1 MTIMRIDIITLFPEF
16 FMSPLKTGVLKRA
29 IEAGIVYVHIVDIR
43 QFAATKHHIA
53 DDYPF
58 GGGAGMV
65 MKPEPI
71 IRAIR
76 HLGQGGLRPRTVL
89 LTPQGR
95 TFDQTTAH
103 RLKKYRR
110 LAFLC
115 GRYEGVDERVV
126 TRYVDE
132 EISIGDYILSGGETA
147 ALAVIESLAR
157 LLPGVVGNTESVDTD
172 TFSGSFLKYPQ
183 YTRPQ
188 EYLGMAVPSVL
199 LSGNHRRIA
208 EWRREQAALRT
219 LLRRPDLLEDSSLTD
234 EERKIITRV
243 SRKSGEEK
251 KR

>member
-1 MTIMRIDIITLFPEF
+1 MRIDIITLFPEYF
-16 FMSPLKTGVLKRA
+16 TSPLKTGVLKRA
-29 IEAGIVYVHIVDIR
+29 IDAGIVYIHVVDIR
-43 QFAATKHHIA
+43 RFSATKHRIA

-71 IRAIR
+71 MRAIR
-76 HLGQGGLRPRTVL
+76 HVGRGGLRPRTIL

-95 TFDQTTAH
+95 TFDQQAAH
-103 RLKKYRR
+103 RLSKYRR

-126 TRYVDE
+126 TRCVDE
-132 EISIGDYILSGGETA
+132 ELSIGDYILSGGETA
-147 ALAVIESLAR
+147 ALAVIETLAR

-188 EYLGMAVPSVL
+188 EYLGMAVPEVL
-199 LSGNHRRIA
+199 LSGNHKSIDS
-208 EWRREQAALRT
+208 WRKEQAALRT
-219 LLRRPDLLEDSSLTD
+219 LKRRPDLLSDGNLND
-234 EERKIITRV
+234 EEREIVARI
-243 SRKSGEEK
+243 SRSLKTDK

>member
-1 MTIMRIDIITLFPEF
+1 MRIDIITLFPEF
-16 FMSPLKTGVLKRA
+16 FTSPLKTGVLKRA
-29 IEAGIVYVHIVDIR
+29 IDAGIVYIHVVDIR
-43 QFAATKHHIA
+43 RFAATKHRIT

-71 IRAIR
+71 MRAVR
-76 HLGQGGLRPRTVL
+76 HLGRGGLRPRTIL

-95 TFDQTTAH
+95 TFDQKTAR
-103 RLKKYRR
+103 RLSKYYR

-126 TRYVDE
+126 MRYVDE

-147 ALAVIESLAR
+147 ALAVIEALAR
-157 LLPGVVGNTESVDTD
+157 LVPGVVGNTESVDTD

-188 EYLGMAVPSVL
+188 EYLGMAVPEVL
-199 LSGNHRRIA
+199 LSGNHKSID
-208 EWRREQAALRT
+208 EWRKEKAALRT
-219 LLRRPDLLEDSSLTD
+219 IERRPDLLNEDTLT
-234 EERKIITRV
+234 E
-243 SRKSGEEK
+243 EEK
-251 KR
+251 KIIARMSRSVRTDRKR

>member
-1 MTIMRIDIITLFPEF
+1 MRIDIITLFPEF
-16 FMSPLKTGVLKRA
+16 FTSPLKTGVLKRA
-29 IEAGIVYVHIVDIR
+29 IDAGIVYVHVVDIR
-43 QFAATKHHIA
+43 RFTATKHRIT

-71 IRAIR
+71 MRAVR
-76 HLGQGGLRPRTVL
+76 HLGLGGLRPRTIL

-95 TFDQTTAH
+95 TFDQKTAR
-103 RLKKYRR
+103 RLSKYFR

-126 TRYVDE
+126 MRYVDE

-147 ALAVIESLAR
+147 ALAVIEALAR
-157 LLPGVVGNTESVDTD
+157 LVPGVVGNTESVDTD

-188 EYLGMAVPSVL
+188 EYLGMPVPEVL
-199 LSGNHRRIA
+199 LSGNHKNID
-208 EWRREQAALRT
+208 EWRKEKAALRT
-219 LLRRPDLLEDSSLTD
+219 LERRPDLLNEDTLT
-234 EERKIITRV
+234 K
-243 SRKSGEEK
+243 EEK
-251 KR
+251 EIIARMSRSGRIDRKR

>member
-1 MTIMRIDIITLFPEF
+1 MRIDIITLFPDF
-16 FMSPLKTGVLKRA
+16 FASPLKTGVLKRA
-29 IEAGIVYVHIVDIR
+29 IDAGIVYIHVVDIR
-43 QFAATKHHIA
+43 RFAATKHRIA

-71 IRAIR
+71 MRAIR
-76 HLGQGGLRPRTVL
+76 YLGRGGLRPRTIL
-89 LTPQGR
+89 LTPQGQ
-95 TFDQTTAH
+95 TFDQKTAH
-103 RLKKYRR
+103 RLSKYRR

-126 TRYVDE
+126 MRYVDE

-147 ALAVIESLAR
+147 ALAVIETLAR

-188 EYLGMAVPSVL
+188 EYLGMAVPEVL
-199 LSGNHRRIA
+199 LSGNHKSID
-208 EWRREQAALRT
+208 EWRKEKAVLRT
-219 LLRRPDLLEDSSLTD
+219 LERRPDLLNDGTLTD
-234 EERKIITRV
+234 EEKKIIARI
-243 SRKSGEEK
+243 SRSPGTDK

>member
-1 MTIMRIDIITLFPEF
+1 MRIDIITLFPDF
-16 FMSPLKTGVLKRA
+16 FVSPLKTGVLKRA
-29 IEAGIVYVHIVDIR
+29 IDAGIVYIHVVDIR
-43 QFAATKHHIA
+43 RFTVTKHRIA

-71 IRAIR
+71 MRAIR
-76 HLGQGGLRPRTVL
+76 HLGKGGLRPRTVL

-95 TFDQTTAH
+95 TFDQKTAL
-103 RLKKYRR
+103 RLSKYYR

-126 TRYVDE
+126 ARYVDE

-147 ALAVIESLAR
+147 ALVVIEALAR

-188 EYLGMAVPSVL
+188 EYLGMPVPEVL
-199 LSGNHRRIA
+199 LSGNHKSID
-208 EWRREQAALRT
+208 EWRKRRAAERT
-219 LLRRPDLLEDSSLTD
+219 IERRPDLLDDDTLTD
-234 EERKIITRV
+234 EEKKIIARI
-243 SRKSGEEK
+243 SRRPGGDT

>member
-1 MTIMRIDIITLFPEF
+1 MRIDIITLFPEF
-16 FMSPLKTGVLKRA
+16 FTSPLKTGVLKRA
-29 IEAGIVYVHIVDIR
+29 IDAGIVYMHVVDIR
-43 QFAATKHHIA
+43 RFTVTKHRVA

-71 IRAIR
+71 MRAVR
-76 HLGQGGLRPRTVL
+76 HLGKGGLRPRTIL

-95 TFDQTTAH
+95 TFDQKTAL
-103 RLKKYRR
+103 RLSKYYR

-147 ALAVIESLAR
+147 ALAVIEAVAR

-172 TFSGSFLKYPQ
+172 TFSGSLLKYPQ

-188 EYLGMAVPSVL
+188 EYLGMAVPEAL
-199 LSGNHRRIA
+199 LSGNHKGID
-208 EWRREQAALRT
+208 EWRREQAVART
-219 LLRRPDLLEDSSLTD
+219 LERRPDLLDDGALTD
-234 EERKIITRV
+234 EEKKIAARI
-243 SRKSGEEK
+243 SRPRGGGK